1 MQKWPLLELCAGL
14 GAAHHGVRSSAGG
27 RPRPS
32 VALPP
37 AILPFDCTLI
47 TVSMQ
52 SGEKS
57 SFWLGGLRE
66 KGEGGCW
73 ERVWLSG
80 LMNVS
85 DVFKQKD

>member
-1 MQKWPLLELCAGL
+1 MQKRPWLELCA
-14 GAAHHGVRSSAGG
+14 AHRCARSAAGG

-37 AILPFDCTLI
+37 AILLFDCMLI

-52 SGEKS
+52 SGGKKRLLVGWIERKV
-57 SFWLGGLRE
+57 
-66 KGEGGCW
+66 EGGW

-80 LMNVS
+80 LMNMS

>member
-1 MQKWPLLELCAGL
+1 M
-14 GAAHHGVRSSAGG
+14 
-27 RPRPS
+27 
-32 VALPP
+32 ALPP

-52 SGEKS
+52 SGEKKRLLVGWIERKCS
-57 SFWLGGLRE
+57 GGAGR
-66 KGEGGCW
+66 GG

-80 LMNVS
+80 LMNMS